1 MSGEAFIRSYD
12 KYVAEA
18 FPAAELRP
26 LPMKDGRCEGG
37 EFVLVNITG
46 VTLVDTLDTLALMG
60 NASEFRRAVA
70 MVSEGFSNSICHHS
84 SLKSR
89 RP

>member
-1 MSGEAFIRSYD
+1 MTVRRRREIRESVREAFVRSYD
-12 KYVAEA
+12 TYISQA

-26 LPMKDGRCEGG
+26 LPREDGRCEGG

-60 NASEFRRAVA
+60 N
-70 MVSEGFSNSICHHS
+70 GG
-84 SLKSR
+84 
-89 RP
+89 